1 MKNVI
6 LIGSLF
12 CLVSCGARTTDPAS
26 APAESQTAST
36 STLDVTA
43 VEAEAQTPQESMASR
58 TARLAS
64 FRDMRNSHQPDAVD
78 GSADAGGGTPS
89 ASGSGSAP
97 QQGAASL
104 RDLRLSYTGSL
115 ESANSIGPMSSANPS
130 LRLRSVPVAGEPGL
144 YDVTLNNTGSGYE
157 ERFLLQVPLVAT
169 STPAP
174 MLVVFHKFGVSHW
187 DAFYNTSFIT
197 EARNRGWYLVA
208 PLGASGVS
216 FGSIESQVNT
226 RAALEIVTE
235 LYNVDKTRV
244 YGVGFSM
251 GGGNVVSYAARNLD
265 PERIMFAAICDHTG
279 GISLTHTYYLET
291 DDNDADDNNPEFGAN
306 LEVRDILDY
315 WFEGPPWAYT
325 FNYLRVSAFD
335 LSPWT
340 GAIDPTNDMARNLS
354 YVPTLTWLAEGD
366 PSLALFSETVKFSNH
381 IEDQHQ
387 GNALRMVPSSAHTW
401 HTLDEVEVCD
411 YLSKFTLELPSSGRT
426 LADEDG
432 RFFHF
437 GIEQDEAYHFTPFTW
452 SVDASQNR
460 FDLSATTNLKR
471 ISVDCESAGLHVTQP
486 LTVTLSTDDGL
497 SDEVLLVGLPTAPT
511 SVLRDGVAVTAL
523 YNANSRTLQ
532 LTEFD
537 AAQHQWVVTP

>member
-1 MKNVI
+1 MKKAI

-12 CLVSCGARTTDPAS
+12 CLVSCGAAVNESANPAV
-26 APAESQTAST
+26 ESQAALSPSVDTA
-36 STLDVTA
+36 A
-43 VEAEAQTPQESMASR
+43 GEAEAQTSR
-58 TARLAS
+58 SSEDRLAQS
-64 FRDMRNSHQPDAVD
+64 QPL
-78 GSADAGGGTPS
+78 GSALIPRQSSESGNDANTGGEVPP
-89 ASGSGSAP
+89 ASGPGSTP
-97 QQGAASL
+97 EQDAAAL
-104 RDLRLSYTGSL
+104 RELRLNYTGNL
-115 ESANSIGPMSSANPS
+115 ETANSVGPMSSANPS
-130 LRLRSVPVAGEPGL
+130 VRLRSVPVAGEPGL
-144 YDVTLNNTGSGYE
+144 FDVTLNNTGSGYE
-157 ERFLLQVPLVAT
+157 ERFLLQVPLVST

-187 DAFYNTSFIT
+187 DAYYNTSFIT

-226 RAALEIVTE
+226 RAAIEIVTE

-279 GISLTHTYYLET
+279 GVSLTHTYYTET
-291 DDNDADDNNPEFGAN
+291 DDGDVDDNNPEFGAN

-340 GAIDPTNDMARNLS
+340 GQIDPTTDMARNLAH
-354 YVPTLTWLAEGD
+354 VPTLSWLADGD
-366 PSLALFSETVKFSNH
+366 PSLVLFTQTAKLANH
-381 IEDQHQ
+381 IEDMNQA
-387 GNALRMVPSSAHTW
+387 NALHLVPSSAHTW
-401 HTLDEVEVCD
+401 HTLDEVQVCD
-411 YLSKFTLELPSSGRT
+411 YLSKFTLELPASGRT
-426 LADEDG
+426 LADENG

-437 GIEQDEAYHFTPFTW
+437 GIEQDEAYRFTPFTW
-452 SVDASQNR
+452 NVDTDQNSVD
-460 FDLSATTNLKR
+460 LTETENLKR
-471 ISVDCESAGLHVTQP
+471 ISVDCESAGLHVMQP
-486 LTVTLSTDDGL
+486 IKLRVSANDGL
-497 SDEVLLVGLPTAPT
+497 GDEVLLVGVPNPPS
-511 SVLRDGVAVTAL
+511 SVLRDGVAAASI
-523 YNANSRTLQ
+523 YNASSRTLH

-537 AAQHQWVVTP
+537 AEQHEWVVTP